1 MIGVICKGKKRV
13 KDYVN
18 MSIFLVR
25 STERGYLVGGKHKFS
40 FGENDFCVEVEML
53 SKQLG
58 TSLTFI
64 GEDLPGEK

>member
-25 STERGYLVGGKHKFS
+25 STERGYLVGES
-40 FGENDFCVEVEML
+40 INSV
-53 SKQLG
+53 LG
-58 TSLTFI
+58 RMTFV
-64 GEDLPGEK
+64 